1 MAKTYLQLSDQI
13 ISWKDQHNDVINNIG
28 DMAQLT
34 TPLGAS
40 NDSDLVTAI
49 LSINSSK
56 LDSGDMPVSLILYD
70 STGSAVKTIKGV
82 G

>member
-1 MAKTYLQLSDQI
+1 MAKTYLQLTDQI
-13 ISWKDQHNDVINNIG
+13 TSWRNQHNDVINNIG
-28 DMAQLT
+28 DLAQLT

-49 LSINSSK
+49 LSINTSK

-70 STGSAVKTIKGV
+70 STGTAVKTIKGV

>member
-1 MAKTYLQLSDQI
+1 MAKTYLQLTDQI
-13 ISWKDQHNDVINNIG
+13 TSWRNQHNDVINNIG
-28 DMAQLT
+28 DLAQLT

-49 LSINSSK
+49 LSLNTSK

-70 STGSAVKTIKGV
+70 STGTAVKTIKGV

>member
-1 MAKTYLQLSDQI
+1 MAKTYLQLTDQI
-13 ISWKDQHNDVINNIG
+13 TSWRNQHNYVINNIG
-28 DMAQLT
+28 DLAQLT

-49 LSINSSK
+49 LSLNTSK

-70 STGSAVKTIKGV
+70 STGTAVKTIKGV

>member
-1 MAKTYLQLSDQI
+1 MAKTYLQLTVQI
-13 ISWKDQHNDVINNIG
+13 TSWRNQHNDVINNIG
-28 DMAQLT
+28 DLAQLT

-49 LSINSSK
+49 LSLNTSK

-70 STGSAVKTIKGV
+70 STGTAVKTIKGV

>member
-1 MAKTYLQLSDQI
+1 MAKTYLQLNDQI

>member
-13 ISWKDQHNDVINNIG
+13 TSWKDQHNDVINNIG
-28 DMAQLT
+28 DMAQLS
-34 TPLGAS
+34 PLGAS

-56 LDSGDMPVSLILYD
+56 LDSADMPVSLILFD
-70 STGSAVKTIKGV
+70 SNGTAVKTIKGV

>member
-1 MAKTYLQLSDQI
+1 MAKTYLQLTDQI
-13 ISWKDQHNDVINNIG
+13 TSWRNQHNDVINSIG
-28 DMAQLT
+28 DLAQLT

-49 LSINSSK
+49 LSLNTSK

-70 STGSAVKTIKGV
+70 STGTAVKTIKGV

>member
-1 MAKTYLQLSDQI
+1 MAKTYLQLTDQI
-13 ISWKDQHNDVINNIG
+13 TSWRNQHNDVINNIG
-28 DMAQLT
+28 DLAQLT

-49 LSINSSK
+49 LSLNTSK

-70 STGSAVKTIKGV
+70 SAGTAVKTIKGV